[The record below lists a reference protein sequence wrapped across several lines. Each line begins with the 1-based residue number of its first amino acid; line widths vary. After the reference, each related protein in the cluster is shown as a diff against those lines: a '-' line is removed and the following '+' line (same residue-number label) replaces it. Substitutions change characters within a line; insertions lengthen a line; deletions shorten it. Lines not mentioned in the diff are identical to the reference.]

1 MDFPNIIDRINT
13 FHNVLSTTE
22 KRDRLLTRE
31 EKNQLKHDI
40 MSMSSDHYDN
50 YKKEYE
56 HIKDM
61 SGIEYQYNRDLTA
74 IKEIGISEK
83 SFYNGKRNTLSDFN
97 IDQNA
102 MNILCNPMF
111 LKKRNIDIL
120 KADKPAG
127 MNLKV

>member
-1 MDFPNIIDRINT
+1 MDFPDIIDRINT

-22 KRDRLLTRE
+22 KKDRLLTRE

-40 MSMSSDHYDN
+40 MAMSSEHYDN

-56 HIKDM
+56 YIKDM
-61 SGIEYQYNRDLTA
+61 SGLEYKYNQHLTA
-74 IKEIGISEK
+74 IQELPEK
-83 SFYNGKRNTLSDFN
+83 AMYDGKRNQLSDFN

-102 MNILCNPMF
+102 INILCNPMF
-111 LKKRNIDIL
+111 LKRRNIDIL
-120 KADKPAG
+120 KADKPSG